1 MGREIHH
8 SLIITSQCCGAI
20 PQAQMSFVNKKRMIF
35 IFNRTFFY
43 FAQSLSDDTEY

>member
-20 PQAQMSFVNKKRMIF
+20 PQAQMSFVNKKKNDF
-35 IFNRTFFY
+35 HFQSNFFY